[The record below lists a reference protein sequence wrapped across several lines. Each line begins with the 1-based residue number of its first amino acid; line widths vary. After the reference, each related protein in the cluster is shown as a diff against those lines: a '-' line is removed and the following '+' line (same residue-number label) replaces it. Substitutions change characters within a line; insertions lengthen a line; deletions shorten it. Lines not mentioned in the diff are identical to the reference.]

1 MICSGIIL
9 PRSIIIH
16 DAFDLRNSS
25 HAHGQ
30 CRLRSGCSGQPRD
43 CQIFCFVL
51 WLLKLL
57 RSSFRDVHK
66 LCIYN
71 IHIMYIYIYIHTS
84 GVVLVIYD
92 MIYIY
97 MTYIWYIYIYDIYMI
112 YIYICYIYDIYMI
125 YIYAIYIYM
134 LYIYM
139 LYIYMLYIYDIYI
152 YIYILCMIWF
162 HNFES
167 CCVKC
172 SSTCILGLVRLVDFC
187 CWGQVRRG
195 LGFGALPIV
204 PPVSLS
210 SLPYDIYI

>member
-1 MICSGIIL
+1 MFI
-9 PRSIIIH
+9 
-16 DAFDLRNSS
+16 N
-25 HAHGQ
+25 
-30 CRLRSGCSGQPRD
+30 
-43 CQIFCFVL
+43 FVYT
-51 WLLKLL
+51 
-57 RSSFRDVHK
+57 
-66 LCIYN
+66 IYSTIYTHN
-71 IHIMYIYIYIHTS
+71 VYIYIFIHTS

-97 MTYIWYIYIYDIYMI
+97 IYDIYMIYIYMLYIYDIYMI
-112 YIYICYIYDIYMI
+112 YIYM
-125 YIYAIYIYM
+125 YAI
-134 LYIYM
+134 
-139 LYIYMLYIYDIYI
+139 YIYDIYI
-152 YIYILCMIWF
+152 YIYIYILYYMIWF

-210 SLPYDIYI
+210 SLPYDIYIIRKRTHVSTQFFSI